1 MIKPGTLRTN
11 VLVSETHREC
21 DPLCSA
27 ESSSDKSSKQSLW
40 RAERERNTHKV
51 NRLTLYQEWWS
62 LNGFYRGCGGRA
74 DFTWGSWDGLMMLP
88 CLSMTRYT
96 GIPEM
101 TLGSMNS
108 RWSTN
113 SADAPGNCGFS
124 SDESK
129 GCCRCT
135 AWHVEYK
142 HYLLITSLW
151 LWQWKPSIK
160 DTTKRDSSFSK
171 QWHPRGEKNLHWSLM
186 TEWKTLHNVILQ
198 KMTSEEIGYI
208 SCFKKFLWE

>member
-1 MIKPGTLRTN
+1 MITPGTLRTN

-27 ESSSDKSSKQSLW
+27 ESSSDKSSKQFLW
-40 RAERERNTHKV
+40 RAEWERNAHKG
-51 NRLTLYQEWWS
+51 NRLTLYQEGHWMDFTE
-62 LNGFYRGCGGRA
+62 GVGGGA

-101 TLGSMNS
+101 TLGWMNS

-135 AWHVEYK
+135 ACHVEYK

-151 LWQWKPSIK
+151 QWKPSIK
-160 DTTKRDSSFSK
+160 DSTKRHSSFSK
-171 QWHPRGEKNLHWSLM
+171 QWRPREN
-186 TEWKTLHNVILQ
+186 
-198 KMTSEEIGYI
+198 
-208 SCFKKFLWE
+208 KKPALVSDDWMENFA